1 MSEIDKNETIAKDS
15 PITIEQAVELIQ
27 NGASIGSLIGFD
39 KKRLE
44 LLYAIAYSL
53 YNSGKFD
60 DAAKVFRALCVYD
73 GTQVRFW
80 LGLGGSLQQ
89 LGKYES
95 ASEVYAMG
103 STMSGLKDPEPM
115 FYAAQCFLKLK
126 RRDDAINTLKF
137 IEIMGRDGNLHDEEF
152 KKKANDLIETLE
164 ALAQK

>member
-1 MSEIDKNETIAKDS
+1 MSDISEIDKNETIAENS

-95 ASEVYAMG
+95 A
-103 STMSGLKDPEPM
+103 
-115 FYAAQCFLKLK
+115 
-126 RRDDAINTLKF
+126 
-137 IEIMGRDGNLHDEEF
+137 
-152 KKKANDLIETLE
+152 
-164 ALAQK
+164 